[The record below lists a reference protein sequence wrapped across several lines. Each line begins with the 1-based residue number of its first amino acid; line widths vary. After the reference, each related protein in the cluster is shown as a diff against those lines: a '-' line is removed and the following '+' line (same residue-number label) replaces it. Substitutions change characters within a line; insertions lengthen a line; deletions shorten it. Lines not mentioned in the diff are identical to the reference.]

1 MVESFETF
9 DFSHKMEQSTQK
21 RKGRL
26 YNVLEAQLLFDE
38 IPSDNG
44 ETTDEES
51 SEDDDFNDPT
61 FAPPLFEELIPEEQ
75 PFQIQ
80 ESREADDKMEGSV
93 DSTPIIIT
101 KANKVEVNR
110 HWRKKDEPMVI
121 DPFLGPEGM

>member
-1 MVESFETF
+1 
-9 DFSHKMEQSTQK
+9 MEQSTQK